1 MKKLFP
7 ITAALLLLAS
17 CGAPTSSSQAPASS
31 SQEPS
36 SSSEASASSTA
47 AVKLDFLQA
56 GEMYIDLNFANGAP
70 EGFAVKMGNA
80 VITETGKYQLSATN
94 TVTIE
99 GEFDKK
105 LNFYSAI
112 ETASGATSG
121 SIGQGIDPEGYAN
134 YCKKKME
141 SLNSRFSD
149 GRVYVCFSDQER
161 GWSKTLNNVD
171 KIITSLQGN

>member
-17 CGAPTSSSQAPASS
+17 CTAPTSSSQASS
-31 SQEPS
+31 SSVAPA
-36 SSSEASASSTA
+36 SSSEASASSA
-47 AVKLDFLQA
+47 AASVQLDFLQA

-70 EGFAVKMGNA
+70 EGFAIKMGNA

-99 GEFDKK
+99 GEFAKK

-121 SIGQGIDPEGYAN
+121 SIGQGIDPEGYAD

-149 GRVYVCFSDQER
+149 GRVYVCFSDQEN
-161 GWSKTLNNVD
+161 GWSKTLHNVD
-171 KIITSLQGN
+171 KIITRLI

>member
-7 ITAALLLLAS
+7 IAAALLLLAS
-17 CGAPTSSSQAPASS
+17 CGAPSSSQAPASS

-36 SSSEASASSTA
+36 SSSEAPSSSAAS
-47 AVKLDFLQA
+47 VQLDFLQA

-70 EGFAVKMGNA
+70 EGFAIKMGNA

-99 GEFDKK
+99 GEFDEK
-105 LNFYSAI
+105 LNFFSAI
-112 ETASGATSG
+112 EKTASGATYG
-121 SIGQGIDPEGYAN
+121 SIGRGIDPEAYAD

-141 SLNSRFSD
+141 SLNSQFSD
-149 GRVYVCFSDQER
+149 DRVYVCFSDQES
-161 GWSKTLNNVD
+161 GWSKTLHNVD
-171 KIITSLQGN
+171 KIITKLI

>member
-7 ITAALLLLAS
+7 IAAALLLLAS
-17 CGAPTSSSQAPASS
+17 CGAPSSSQAPASS

-36 SSSEASASSTA
+36 SSSEASSSSAAS
-47 AVKLDFLQA
+47 VQLDFLQA

-70 EGFAVKMGNA
+70 EGFAIKMGNA

-99 GEFDKK
+99 GEIDKK

-121 SIGQGIDPEGYAN
+121 SIGQGIDPEGYAD

-149 GRVYVCFSDQER
+149 GRVYVCFSDQES
-161 GWSKTLNNVD
+161 GWSKTLHNVD
-171 KIITSLQGN
+171 KIITKLI